1 MYNKIIKFMVNIQ
14 LFLLNDFYFYIIK
27 LFLFINSIKNSIS
40 LVISNLV
47 SFIKFINFYRF
58 IKIFSRDW
66 LFTTNHKK
74 LGLNYLLFAAISGLF
89 GTTLSTLIRIELSQ
103 PGSLIFL
110 NKANTYHVVVGMH
123 AIIMVFFLV
132 TPLIFGGF
140 GNYFLP
146 IHVGARDVA
155 YPRLNNFSLWIL
167 PAGLIT
173 ALRTLWEGIKI
184 SNKNSYYEQNNNNYQ
199 NWNNSISDNNLA
211 LIYNDLDLNFINY
224 KKINESK
231 NWLNIVDN
239 NSSIYIINYN
249 NCNKLPLNED
259 SLLNFLP
266 TIIVSSDLTNT
277 MAGWTFT
284 TPFSHSRYTG
294 APVDWAF
301 AALIISTISSILTLI
316 NLIVTWRYLRGRGS
330 RFQKELFPI
339 VLISIFISLR
349 ILVIVSPILNA
360 GLIMLMADRHFFTS
374 FFTVRAGGDI
384 LLFQHIFWFFG
395 HPEVYILIIP
405 AFGIASTLI
414 PYYVRKPLGSKM
426 HMVYAMH
433 AIASM
438 GFVVWGHHMYLVGID
453 NKARVLF
460 FVITVMI
467 ALPASIKVC
476 GWIASLIN
484 STTFLTVEL
493 LFAIV
498 FIGFFIIGGIT
509 GSFCAHTGTDI
520 MLHDTYYIVGHFH
533 IMLSGSLMS
542 MLFAYIY
549 FNFREFFG
557 LIYNKLFPIV
567 HLICHTVGHLLT
579 FTPMLW
585 LGYAGMPRRIQDY
598 PWGYAGWHSVAS
610 LGHTIVLFG
619 ILSFLITISL
629 AIYLKRPTNSRNNG
643 LPFISL
649 RVSFLLLDLNNTK
662 KISYKNYLITN
673 LFIQKYLNN
682 FIIKDEF

>member
-1 MYNKIIKFMVNIQ
+1 MYYTTNTVLNTFNVK
-14 LFLLNDFYFYIIK
+14 LFSLNGFK
-27 LFLFINSIKNSIS
+27 LFLNYFSILK
-40 LVISNLV
+40 LV
-47 SFIKFINFYRF
+47 NFYRF
-58 IKIFSRDW
+58 LKIFARDW

-74 LGLNYLLFAAISGLF
+74 LGLNYLLFAALSGLF
-89 GTTLSTLIRIELSQ
+89 GTTLSTLIRLELSQ

-110 NKANTYHVVVGMH
+110 NKANTYHIVVGMH

-173 ALRTLWEGIKI
+173 ALRTLWEGFKI
-184 SNKNSYYEQNNNNYQ
+184 SDKTTIYEQTNNNTS
-199 NWNNSISDNNLA
+199 NWINTISDNNLT
-211 LIYNDLDLNFINY
+211 LLYFNETLNYNDYNTFTEPKGWINIY
-224 KKINESK
+224 DTNANEE
-231 NWLNIVDN
+231 
-239 NSSIYIINYN
+239 NYN
-249 NCNKLPLNED
+249 YSNCESLILNED
-259 SLLNFLP
+259 SLNMFLP
-266 TIIVSSDLTNT
+266 TAVVSSDLTNT

-284 TPFSHSRYTG
+284 TPFSHSRYSG
-294 APVDWAF
+294 SPVDWAF
-301 AALIISTISSILTLI
+301 AALLISTISSILTLI

-339 VLISIFISLR
+339 ILISIFISLR

-484 STTFLTVEL
+484 STTFISIEL
-493 LFAIV
+493 LFSII

-557 LIYNKLFPIV
+557 LVYNKFLPSI
-567 HLICHTVGHLLT
+567 HLICHTIGHLLT

-598 PWGYAGWHSVAS
+598 PWGYAGWHSIAS

-619 ILSFLITISL
+619 IFSFLLTVSL
-629 AIYLKRPTNSRNNG
+629 TIYLKRPIASRNNG

-649 RVSFLLLDLNNTK
+649 RISFLVLDSFYLKSNAL
-662 KISYKNYLITN
+662 KNFKLS
-673 LFIQKYLNN
+673 KESMR
-682 FIIKDEF
+682 IIFK

>member
-1 MYNKIIKFMVNIQ
+1 MYKIKDLIFIQRELFSSFAQYISYYISSLNNLKYTFAIKF
-14 LFLLNDFYFYIIK
+14 F
-27 LFLFINSIKNSIS
+27 S
-40 LVISNLV
+40 
-47 SFIKFINFYRF
+47 F
-58 IKIFSRDW
+58 IKIFARDW

-74 LGLNYLLFAAISGLF
+74 LGLNYLIFASISGTF
-89 GTTLSTLIRIELSQ
+89 GTILSTLIRMELSQ

-110 NKANTYHVVVGMH
+110 NKANAYHVVVGMH

-132 TPLIFGGF
+132 TPVVFGGF

-146 IHVGARDVA
+146 IQVGARDVA

-173 ALRTLWEGIKI
+173 ALRTLWEGMKI
-184 SNKNSYYEQNNNNYQ
+184 SNKNTYYEQNNNNYS
-199 NWNNSISDNNLA
+199 NWVKINSNDNLF
-211 LIYNDLDLNFINY
+211 LIYNNSDINFNNY
-224 KKINESK
+224 RKLNESK
-231 NWLNIVDN
+231 NWLNIVDSN
-239 NSSIYIINYN
+239 TLIDNLTYMD
-249 NCNKLPLNED
+249 CKRLPLNED
-259 SLLNFLP
+259 SLISFLP
-266 TIIVSSDLTNT
+266 TVIVSSDLTNT

-301 AALIISTISSILTLI
+301 AALLLSTLSSILTLI
-316 NLIVTWRYLRGRGS
+316 NLVITWRYLRGRGN

-349 ILVIVSPILNA
+349 LLIIVSPILNA
-360 GLIMLMADRHFFTS
+360 GLFMLIADRHFFTS

-384 LLFQHIFWFFG
+384 LLFQHLFWFFG
-395 HPEVYILIIP
+395 HPEVYILIMP
-405 AFGIASTLI
+405 AFGIASTII

-426 HMVYAMH
+426 HMIYAMH
-433 AIASM
+433 AIATM
-438 GFVVWGHHMYLVGID
+438 GMVVWGHHMYLVGID

-476 GWIASLIN
+476 GWISSLLN
-484 STTFLTVEL
+484 SVTFISAEL

-498 FIGFFIIGGIT
+498 FIGFFIVGGVT

-533 IMLSGSLMS
+533 IMLSGSLMA

-557 LIYNKLFPIV
+557 LSYNKLFPV
-567 HLICHTVGHLLT
+567 LHLILHTVGHMIT
-579 FTPMLW
+579 FVPMLW

-610 LGHTIVLFG
+610 FGHTLVLFG
-619 ILSFLITISL
+619 IISFFITIAL
-629 AIYLKRPTNSRNNG
+629 AIYLKKSTTSRNKG
-643 LPFISL
+643 MPFISYRPL
-649 RVSFLLLDLNNTK
+649 FLLLDRSYTKDNKKKKFILNNIK
-662 KISYKNYLITN
+662 FKI
-673 LFIQKYLNN
+673 
-682 FIIKDEF
+682 

>member
-1 MYNKIIKFMVNIQ
+1 MYYTTNTVLNTFNVK
-14 LFLLNDFYFYIIK
+14 LFSLNGFK
-27 LFLFINSIKNSIS
+27 LFLNYFSILK
-40 LVISNLV
+40 LV
-47 SFIKFINFYRF
+47 NFYRF
-58 IKIFSRDW
+58 LKIFARDW

-74 LGLNYLLFAAISGLF
+74 LGLNYLLFAALSGLF
-89 GTTLSTLIRIELSQ
+89 GTTLSTLIRLELSQ

-110 NKANTYHVVVGMH
+110 NKANTYHIVVGMH

-173 ALRTLWEGIKI
+173 ALRTLWEGFKI
-184 SNKNSYYEQNNNNYQ
+184 SDKTTIYEQTNNNTS
-199 NWNNSISDNNLA
+199 NWINTISDNNLT
-211 LIYNDLDLNFINY
+211 LLYFNETLNYNDYNTFTEPKSWINIY
-224 KKINESK
+224 DTNANEE
-231 NWLNIVDN
+231 
-239 NSSIYIINYN
+239 NYN
-249 NCNKLPLNED
+249 YSNCESLILNED
-259 SLLNFLP
+259 SLNMFLP
-266 TIIVSSDLTNT
+266 TAVVSSDLTNT

-284 TPFSHSRYTG
+284 TPFSHSRYSG
-294 APVDWAF
+294 SPVDWAF
-301 AALIISTISSILTLI
+301 AALLISTISSILTLI

-339 VLISIFISLR
+339 ILISIFISLR

-484 STTFLTVEL
+484 STTFISIEL
-493 LFAIV
+493 LFSII

-557 LIYNKLFPIV
+557 LVYNKFLPSI
-567 HLICHTVGHLLT
+567 HLICHTIGHLLT

-598 PWGYAGWHSVAS
+598 PWGYAGWHSIAS

-619 ILSFLITISL
+619 IFSFLLTVSL
-629 AIYLKRPTNSRNNG
+629 TIYLKRPIASRNNG

-649 RVSFLLLDLNNTK
+649 RISFLVLDSFYLKSNAL
-662 KISYKNYLITN
+662 KNFKLS
-673 LFIQKYLNN
+673 KESMR
-682 FIIKDEF
+682 IIFK

>member
-1 MYNKIIKFMVNIQ
+1 MYYTTNTVLNTFNVK
-14 LFLLNDFYFYIIK
+14 LFSLNGFK
-27 LFLFINSIKNSIS
+27 LFLNYFSILK
-40 LVISNLV
+40 LV
-47 SFIKFINFYRF
+47 NFYRF
-58 IKIFSRDW
+58 LKIFARDW

-74 LGLNYLLFAAISGLF
+74 LGLNYLLFAALSGLF
-89 GTTLSTLIRIELSQ
+89 GTTLSTLIRLELSQ

-110 NKANTYHVVVGMH
+110 NKANTYHIVVGMH

-173 ALRTLWEGIKI
+173 ALRTLWEGFKI
-184 SNKNSYYEQNNNNYQ
+184 SDKTTIYEQTNNNTS
-199 NWNNSISDNNLA
+199 NWINTISDNNLT
-211 LIYNDLDLNFINY
+211 LLYFNETLNYNDYNTFTEPKSWINIY
-224 KKINESK
+224 DTNANEE
-231 NWLNIVDN
+231 
-239 NSSIYIINYN
+239 NYN
-249 NCNKLPLNED
+249 YSNCESLILNED
-259 SLLNFLP
+259 SLNMFLP
-266 TIIVSSDLTNT
+266 TAVVSSDLTNT

-284 TPFSHSRYTG
+284 TPFSHSRYSG
-294 APVDWAF
+294 SPVDWAF
-301 AALIISTISSILTLI
+301 AALLISTISSILTLI

-339 VLISIFISLR
+339 ILISIFISLR

-438 GFVVWGHHMYLVGID
+438 GFVVRGHHMYLVGID

-484 STTFLTVEL
+484 STTFISIEL
-493 LFAIV
+493 LFSII

-557 LIYNKLFPIV
+557 LVYNKFLPSI
-567 HLICHTVGHLLT
+567 HLICHTIGHLLT

-598 PWGYAGWHSVAS
+598 PWGYAGWHSIAS

-619 ILSFLITISL
+619 IFSFLLTVSL
-629 AIYLKRPTNSRNNG
+629 TIYLKRPIASRNNG

-649 RVSFLLLDLNNTK
+649 RISFLVLDSFYLKSNAL
-662 KISYKNYLITN
+662 KNFKLS
-673 LFIQKYLNN
+673 KESMR
-682 FIIKDEF
+682 IIFK

>member
-1 MYNKIIKFMVNIQ
+1 MYKNLNK
-14 LFLLNDFYFYIIK
+14 YIIEFKVYK
-27 LFLFINSIKNSIS
+27 LYDFFWFIKNFFNFLNYIDF
-40 LVISNLV
+40 LKLINL
-47 SFIKFINFYRF
+47 YRF
-58 IKIFSRDW
+58 LKIFARDW

-89 GTTLSTLIRIELSQ
+89 GTTLSTLIRMELSQ

-173 ALRTLWEGIKI
+173 ALKTLWEGMKV
-184 SNKNSYYEQNNNNYQ
+184 SNKNTYYEQNI
-199 NWNNSISDNNLA
+199 NSYSDWTNITTNDNLI
-211 LIYNDLDLNFINY
+211 LIYNNLNFNY
-224 KKINESK
+224 DNYNKFNEPKS
-231 NWLNIVDN
+231 WLNIVDLNTN
-239 NSSIYIINYN
+239 NLNFNYS
-249 NCNKLPLNED
+249 NCDRIPLNENELV
-259 SLLNFLP
+259 SFLP
-266 TIIVSSDLTNT
+266 TVIVSSDLTNT

-294 APVDWAF
+294 SPVDWAL
-301 AALIISTISSILTLI
+301 AALLISTLSSILTLI

-349 ILVIVSPILNA
+349 ILIIVSPILNA

-395 HPEVYILIIP
+395 HPEVYILIMP

-426 HMVYAMH
+426 HMIYAMH

-453 NKARVLF
+453 NKARILF

-484 STTFLTVEL
+484 STTFLSIEL

-498 FIGFFIIGGIT
+498 FVGFFIIGGIT

-533 IMLSGSLMS
+533 IMLSGSLMA

-557 LIYNKLFPIV
+557 LIYNKFLPII
-567 HLICHTVGHLLT
+567 HLISHIIGHLLT
-579 FTPMLW
+579 FLPMLW

-598 PWGYAGWHSVAS
+598 PWGFAGWHSVAS

-619 ILSFLITISL
+619 IISFIIIISL
-629 AIYLKRPTNSRNNG
+629 AIYIKRPVNSKNSG

-649 RVSFLLLDLNNTK
+649 RISFLLFDLKNLKSNNQ
-662 KISYKNYLITN
+662 KNFLIGNVLVKDYLKLYLIKEE
-673 LFIQKYLNN
+673 I
-682 FIIKDEF
+682 